1 MGADAERY
9 KYSLNISSLF
19 GIFVLSVRLLIVD
32 LEVSELVAVLG
43 VGYNTEP
50 VPEVVL
56 LQVLLGEVLQVS
68 LGEGDVGGESN
79 LGLLPLHGELLAEV
93 AGLSSDLDALLEI
106 LLKVSAVHDAIL
118 NGVGAVNEELDLVLL
133 AKLLQTLALALE
145 LLLAGLLGCGF
156 LLCSNHFKGPLL
168 RDADLKSAKPE
179 IGPIKE
185 EEEDKGDE
193 EDMEN

>member
-1 MGADAERY
+1 MNRNVITIDII
-9 KYSLNISSLF
+9 SLL
-19 GIFVLSVRLLIVD
+19 GILILIVRFLVVD

-43 VGYNTEP
+43 VGNHTQP
-50 VPEVVL
+50 VSQVVL

-68 LGEGDVGGESN
+68 LGEGDVGGEGD

-93 AGLSSDLDALLEI
+93 AGLASDLDALLEV
-106 LLKVSAVHDAIL
+106 LLEVSAVHDTIL
-118 NGVGAVNEELDLVLL
+118 DGVGAVNEELDLVLL
-133 AKLLQTLALALE
+133 AKLLQTLALTLE

>member
-1 MGADAERY
+1 MELD
-9 KYSLNISSLF
+9 LLV
-19 GIFVLSVRLLIVD
+19 VLVLIVGLLVVD
-32 LEVSELVAVLG
+32 LEVSELIAVLG
-43 VGYNTEP
+43 VGHNTEP

-56 LQVLLGEVLQVS
+56 LQVLLGEVLEIS
-68 LGEGDVGGESN
+68 LGEGDIGGEGN

-106 LLKVSAVHDAIL
+106 LLKVSTVHDAIL
-118 NGVGAVNEELDLVLL
+118 NGVGAVNEELNLVLL
-133 AKLLQTLALALE
+133 AKLLQTLALTLE

-179 IGPIKE
+179 IGPMK
-185 EEEDKGDE
+185 EEDKGE
-193 EDMEN
+193 EEGMEIEKVTWERG